1 MAVKTEKAVI
11 YHVPKCGGHWVKA
24 AARRAGLT
32 LYRVEY
38 GRGRHP
44 LNLREGSH
52 TTPYTVSEEAVK
64 GKFSVVFVRRPE
76 TWYQS
81 FWAFRKARGWLNDD
95 CAADWCWSDDFNT
108 FVNNLLDE
116 YPHGFVT
123 LLYQFFVGPEG
134 DKIDFVGR
142 QENLAD
148 DLVTGLTL
156 AGDEFDHE
164 LMRGTP
170 RRYVT
175 SPQVKAKAVYTDAML
190 ERVMRREKWVL
201 ETFYA

>member
-1 MAVKTEKAVI
+1 MAVRTENAVI

-24 AARRAGLT
+24 AMRNAGLR

-38 GRGRHP
+38 GRGKHP

-52 TTPYTVSEEAVK
+52 TTPDTVNGEAVR
-64 GKFSVVFVRRPE
+64 GKFSVAFVRSPE
-76 TWYQS
+76 TWYRS
-81 FWAFRKARGWLNDD
+81 FWAFRRARGRLNDE

-142 QENLAD
+142 QENLAE

-156 AGDEFDHE
+156 AGDVFDPE
-164 LMRGTP
+164 LVRGTP

-175 SPQVKAKAVYTDAML
+175 SPQVKAEAVYADATL
-190 ERVMRREKWVL
+190 ERVNWREKWVL
-201 ETFYA
+201 ERFYG